1 MGEPAWSAS
10 GRVLALSSLGRTDCC
25 TVYAPL
31 GSSMRLGSNIQTNRI
46 RTFNRAMGSALAG
59 SQNDVHT
66 EGPKLRIILSHA
78 SRSMTSYSTWSREY
92 LGERQRTARLYPV
105 WTNECFDALR
115 ARQATWRHSRLLDMA
130 ALRLLV
136 AVGALATAHGA
147 LELTEDNW
155 DSALAGKS
163 AFVKFLAPW

>member
-1 MGEPAWSAS
+1 
-10 GRVLALSSLGRTDCC
+10 
-25 TVYAPL
+25 
-31 GSSMRLGSNIQTNRI
+31 
-46 RTFNRAMGSALAG
+46 
-59 SQNDVHT
+59 
-66 EGPKLRIILSHA
+66 
-78 SRSMTSYSTWSREY
+78 MTSYSTWSREY
-92 LGERQRTARLYPV
+92 LWEKDTGRLGFSILDRV
-105 WTNECFDALR
+105 LRRASSQAGHVAAL
-115 ARQATWRHSRLLDMA
+115 RLLDMA

>member
-1 MGEPAWSAS
+1 
-10 GRVLALSSLGRTDCC
+10 
-25 TVYAPL
+25 
-31 GSSMRLGSNIQTNRI
+31 
-46 RTFNRAMGSALAG
+46 
-59 SQNDVHT
+59 
-66 EGPKLRIILSHA
+66 
-78 SRSMTSYSTWSREY
+78 MTSYSTWSREY
-92 LGERQRTARLYPV
+92 LRYLERGERQRTARLPF
-105 WTNECFDALR
+105 WSGFDALR
-115 ARQATWRHSRLLDMA
+115 SARQGHVAALRLLDMA

>member
-1 MGEPAWSAS
+1 
-10 GRVLALSSLGRTDCC
+10 
-25 TVYAPL
+25 
-31 GSSMRLGSNIQTNRI
+31 
-46 RTFNRAMGSALAG
+46 
-59 SQNDVHT
+59 
-66 EGPKLRIILSHA
+66 
-78 SRSMTSYSTWSREY
+78 MTSYSTWSREY
-92 LGERQRTARLYPV
+92 LRYLEGEKDSGRLPLPF
-105 WTNECFDALR
+105 WTSFDAFGAGGHVAAL
-115 ARQATWRHSRLLDMA
+115 RLLDMA